1 MKFKFKPTKRCRF
14 EKISSPLILEF
25 YLVFFT
31 YFSWFFIFLNLWTV
45 NPVIFESGVDR
56 IRRISIK
63 CTEFINPGQ
72 GLSRVRAR
80 RACVALENQ
89 NDQQN
94 IQHEQTNESHIREIE
109 VSCKSVVTRLTII
122 NI

>member
-1 MKFKFKPTKRCRF
+1 M
-14 EKISSPLILEF
+14 
-25 YLVFFT
+25 
-31 YFSWFFIFLNLWTV
+31 
-45 NPVIFESGVDR
+45 IFESGPDR
-56 IRRISIK
+56 IRRILIK
-63 CTEFINPGQ
+63 YAEFINPGQ

-80 RACVALENQ
+80 RVCVALENQ

-94 IQHEQTNESHIREIE
+94 IQHEQTNESHVREIE